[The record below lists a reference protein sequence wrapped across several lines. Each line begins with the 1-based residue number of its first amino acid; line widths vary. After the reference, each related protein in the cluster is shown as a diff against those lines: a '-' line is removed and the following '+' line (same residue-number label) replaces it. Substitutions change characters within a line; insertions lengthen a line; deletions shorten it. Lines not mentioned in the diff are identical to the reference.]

1 MCSSLLLGLG
11 TLPTHT
17 RAYTHTFQ
25 SSFFHDHHVTAETP
39 PPVYD
44 DRSEASGLDNS
55 PVGLPGS
62 FIGSSGE
69 NLSIACIVSYCV
81 SAVYILYGVCVHAC
95 VRVREMNT
103 CMHVRR

>member
-1 MCSSLLLGLG
+1 MCAYAPLCVPVYCLDLTHCLLA
-11 TLPTHT
+11 PEH
-17 RAYTHTFQ
+17 THTFQ
-25 SSFFHDHHVTAETP
+25 SSFFRDYHVTAETP

-69 NLSIACIVSYCV
+69 NLNIGCIVSYCV
-81 SAVYILYGVCVHAC
+81 SVVYILYGVCVRACMRAC
-95 VRVREMNT
+95 VR
-103 CMHVRR
+103 